1 MQDVAHFSSN
11 GTLLV
16 DALCCGDSAG
26 IATDSAGDL
35 WIADYLGGS
44 NNHGAVAEA
53 VTDSSGNTSVPI
65 SSLVT
70 GGINYPVAVAVD
82 AAQNVW
88 FANHINGTVT
98 ELAGINSPLPIA
110 TAISPST
117 GVYGTGGYGLDAG
130 LGEPYSLL
138 PDRSGN
144 LWVSNEGSY
153 TVTMFFGL
161 AAPTVTP
168 LQPVPTAP

>member
-1 MQDVAHFSSN
+1 MN
-11 GTLLV
+11 NLPLL
-16 DALCCGDSAG
+16 CGESAG

-44 NNHGAVAEA
+44 NLQGAVAEA

-65 SSLVT
+65 SDLVT
-70 GGINYPVAVAVD
+70 GGINYPVAVAID

-88 FANHINGTVT
+88 IANHVSDSIT
-98 ELAGINSPLPIA
+98 ELAGINSTLPVA

-117 GVYGTGGYGLDAG
+117 GVYGTGGYGLDAA
-130 LGEPYSLL
+130 LGGPYSLL

-144 LWVSNEGSY
+144 LWVSNEGAY

>member
-1 MQDVAHFSSN
+1 M
-11 GTLLV
+11 GTNLQLMG
-16 DALCCGDSAG
+16 LSAEDFG
-26 IATDSAGDL
+26 GPDL
-35 WIADYLGGS
+35 D
-44 NNHGAVAEA
+44 GAIAEA
-53 VTDSSGNTSVPI
+53 VTDSYGNTSVPI

-70 GGINYPVAVAVD
+70 GGINHPQMVAVD

-88 FANHINGTVT
+88 FTNRINNSITEIAGTAST
-98 ELAGINSPLPIA
+98 LPVG

-117 GVYGTGGYGLDAG
+117 GVYATGGYGLDAG
-130 LGEPYSLL
+130 LSEPFTIL

-144 LWVSNEGSY
+144 LWVSNGGVDA
-153 TVTMFFGL
+153 VTMFFGL

>member
-1 MQDVAHFSSN
+1 M
-11 GTLLV
+11 
-16 DALCCGDSAG
+16 
-26 IATDSAGDL
+26 ATDAAGDL

-44 NNHGAVAEA
+44 NYEGAVAEA

-65 SSLVT
+65 SSLAT
-70 GGINYPVAVAVD
+70 GGINHPAMVAVD

-88 FANHINGTVT
+88 ISNFRGASIT
-98 ELAGINSPLPIA
+98 ELAGSNSTTPG

-117 GVYGTGGYGLDAG
+117 GVYGTGGFGLDASLNG
-130 LGEPYSLL
+130 PFTLL

-144 LWVSNEGSY
+144 LWVSNEDVY
-153 TVTMFFGL
+153 AVTMFFGL

-168 LQPVPTAP
+168 LQPIPTAP